1 MRRLFKGLL
10 VVMCGLVFTVA
21 GGLTGYY
28 MAFNSEMDSEY
39 GGEVV
44 MAEAKPD
51 VTIGEKTVLEFVYN
65 YSDGISETRQCIP
78 QRSMYGWDR
87 EKIQQAYS
95 DWQMTEFSADRVVF
109 NRNIEG
115 DSPQHY
121 ILKENDGY
129 VAVYYRDSGILK
141 ETTSTPV
148 ASLSDEDKK
157 LFQEGLEIEG
167 ETNLIKY
174 IEGLET

>member
-1 MRRLFKGLL
+1 MRRLLKGLL
-10 VVMCGLVFTVA
+10 VIMCGVVFTMT
-21 GGLTGYY
+21 GGLAGYY
-28 MAFNSEMDSEY
+28 MAFNDEGDIEY
-39 GGEVV
+39 GGETV
-44 MAEAKPD
+44 MAEAKSD

-65 YSDGISETRQCIP
+65 YSDGISETRQSIP

-87 EKIQQAYS
+87 EKTQEAYS

-109 NRNIEG
+109 KKSIEG
-115 DSPQHY
+115 ESPQHY

-141 ETTSTPV
+141 EITSTPV

-157 LFQEGLEIEG
+157 LFEEGLEIDG
-167 ETNLIKY
+167 EMNLIKY

>member
-1 MRRLFKGLL
+1 
-10 VVMCGLVFTVA
+10 
-21 GGLTGYY
+21 
-28 MAFNSEMDSEY
+28 
-39 GGEVV
+39 
-44 MAEAKPD
+44 
-51 VTIGEKTVLEFVYN
+51 
-65 YSDGISETRQCIP
+65 
-78 QRSMYGWDR
+78 MYGWDR